1 MEPNVLYRN
10 NGDNT
15 FSDVTAMAGFGD
27 TGVGRGTAVG
37 DYNNDGALD
46 FYVANAEST
55 NILYRNEKGT
65 QNNWV
70 KLQFEGR
77 ESNRDGI
84 GVRVQVDTGEWTQIA
99 EIRGGSGYLGGNGKE
114 LISGLGQLTE
124 VKSIEVVWPGGT
136 VTRLTDIEANSTLI
150 VREKG

>member
-1 MEPNVLYRN
+1 
-10 NGDNT
+10 
-15 FSDVTAMAGFGD
+15 VTAMAGFGD